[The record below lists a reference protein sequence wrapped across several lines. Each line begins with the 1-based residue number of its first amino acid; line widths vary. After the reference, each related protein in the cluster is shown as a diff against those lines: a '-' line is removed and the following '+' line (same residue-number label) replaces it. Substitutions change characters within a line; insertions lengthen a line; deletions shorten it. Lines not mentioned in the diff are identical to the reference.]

1 MKTRTYALAAL
12 TTLALASCAKGGG
25 IPGLGGIE
33 KYLPTVKFD
42 KFNVKDL
49 SFEKIDTVFVFDV
62 HNNVPIK
69 IPLGSFS
76 WNLDLADN
84 SFLKGDNKKGFTLEP
99 NAGSKLRIPVTAV
112 FKDLIAAI
120 AGLTGKDT
128 VPFALHGK
136 MGFDTPLGEIKLP
149 YQSHGDFPV
158 LRIPKFQIA
167 KLRVDKLDL
176 LGHTAK
182 FALDLTVSHEQASV
196 MKFLEFDYAFKLG
209 GKSLVKGMVHSL
221 ADVPAGTTEKV
232 TIPIDIDLLA
242 AGATIVSAITNHGKM
257 DVGLDANMNV
267 ATPFGDVPLKI
278 ANLSNLK
285 IE

>member
-1 MKTRTYALAAL
+1 MKIRTVALATL
-12 TTLALASCAKGGG
+12 TSLTLVGCAKGGG

-42 KFNVKDL
+42 RFNVKDL

-69 IPLGSFS
+69 LPLGSFS

-112 FKDLIAAI
+112 FKDLLTAI

-136 MGFDTPLGEIKLP
+136 MGFNTPLGEIKLP

-182 FALDLTVSHEQASV
+182 FALDLNVSHEQASV

-209 GKSLVKGMVHSL
+209 GKSLVKGLVHSL
-221 ADVPAGTTEKV
+221 ADVPGGTTEKV

-242 AGATIVSAITNHGKM
+242 AGTTIVSAITNHGKM

-278 ANLSNLK
+278 ASLSNLK